1 MNMDKATRT
10 DWDNLRSQDGE
21 TRYQAFMR
29 LLETE
34 VPKKVRWF
42 MENRMTD
49 QRFSEIQIIL

>member
-1 MNMDKATRT
+1 MDKATRT